1 MGCLLCETTGIL
13 AQETE
18 TETGRFMVFAWNP
31 LRFFRR
37 ISPEL
42 ARKRRLE
49 ALLARIAAEFADD
62 HVSAWVT
69 LVDAVRPSRAH
80 RTLEAIAS
88 LSELTQ
94 MLNDAPDSRR
104 VLRAALLKL
113 FVHHKQTS
121 LYVSSGLL
129 PSTGFFSETARRI
142 SHRLLPDVID
152 PAYLKDLLTVIF
164 HRKDDEIWVEAIP
177 DAVWVGFFR
186 VLLENGEAASRG
198 EGKALP
204 VALSEMLEALRI
216 LSYHVSAIGLDPELV
231 RIDPHLEEVESPF
244 IAQNTE
250 VMAYLGAYRT
260 WWDNPD
266 APLDD
271 EAHLGVM
278 LDQCQEI
285 LQRVRRRASRL
296 GTSLTLTFTLERLRQ
311 HLDRIHEL
319 LELLHE
325 LHQTRTI
332 ISLLPQAVA
341 FFKQVLHAECRKN
354 KLSDYWSTNV
364 GLLSLRMTDSASK
377 RGEKYITANRRE
389 YFSMFLS
396 AALGG
401 LIIAFMSSFKVML
414 SKLQLP
420 PLTEAL
426 CFCLNYGIGFAL
438 IHFVGGTVATKQPAM
453 TANAIAASIG
463 EIRGKTRDLENLAAV
478 VVRTLRSQ
486 FAAIIGNLGMAIP
499 MSILISF
506 AFLHFTEMSFIDTD
520 KANQLFD
527 SVYPMSGV
535 PFFAAIAGVCLFLS
549 GLIAAYY
556 DNLTAYN
563 RIPERLAQLRWP
575 QRLFGKKLARRFTRY
590 IENNLGALAGNFF
603 FGFLLGGAT
612 GLGVLLGV
620 PLDIRHIAFSS
631 AYVGFAASAYDFN
644 IPVELL
650 GVSIA
655 GVLMIGLVNLLVSF
669 ALALYVAMRSRGITF
684 AQGRILSTLVLR
696 HFISHPLDFFFPPR
710 SIKPDTL
717 PAGNGVAQP
726 ENGGN
731 GTST

>member
-1 MGCLLCETTGIL
+1 M
-13 AQETE
+13 A
-18 TETGRFMVFAWNP
+18 FSWNP
-31 LRFFRR
+31 LKFFRR
-37 ISPEL
+37 VSPEL

-49 ALLARIAAEFADD
+49 ALLARIAADFAND

-69 LVDAVRPSRAH
+69 LVDTVRPAHAH
-80 RTLEAIAS
+80 RADDAVAA

-94 MLNDAPDSRR
+94 MLAAASDSRD
-104 VLRAALLKL
+104 VLRGSLLKL
-113 FVHHKQTS
+113 FLDHKQTS

-142 SHRLLPDVID
+142 SHRLLPDVVK

-164 HRKDDEIWVEAIP
+164 HRKDDEVWVEAVP
-177 DAVWVGFFR
+177 DKVWVDFFR
-186 VLLENGEAASRG
+186 ALLDDGEIDPS

-204 VALSEMLEALRI
+204 IALSEMLEALRI

-231 RIDPHLEEVESPF
+231 RVDPLLEEVESPF

-250 VMAYLGAYRT
+250 VMAYLGAYRA
-260 WWDNPD
+260 WWDNPE
-266 APLDD
+266 ASLED
-271 EAHLGVM
+271 EAHLEVM
-278 LDQCQEI
+278 LDQCQKV

-311 HLDRIHEL
+311 HLDRIHVL

-325 LHQTRTI
+325 LHQTRAI
-332 ISLLPQAVA
+332 VSLLPQAVV
-341 FFKQVLHAECRKN
+341 FFKQAVRAECRKN
-354 KLSDYWSTNV
+354 RLSDYWSTNV

-377 RGEKYITANRRE
+377 RGEKYITTNRRE
-389 YFSMFLS
+389 WFGMLFS

-401 LIIAFMSSFKVML
+401 FIIAFMSAFKIVIASL
-414 SKLQLP
+414 HLA

-438 IHFVGGTVATKQPAM
+438 IHFLGGTVATKQPAM

-463 EIRGKTRDLENLAAV
+463 EISGKTRDLERDLANLAIV
-478 VVRTLRSQ
+478 VVRTVRSQ
-486 FAAIIGNLGMAIP
+486 LAAIVGNLGLSIP
-499 MSILISF
+499 MSILLSF
-506 AFLHFTEMSFIDTD
+506 AFLHFTGMPFIDAN
-520 KANQLFD
+520 KANRLLAD
-527 SVYPMSGV
+527 VHPLSGA
-535 PFFAAIAGVCLFLS
+535 PFFAAVAGVCLFLS

-575 QRLFGKKLARRFTRY
+575 RRLLGEKIVRRFTAY

-612 GLGVLLGV
+612 GLGVLLGL

-631 AYVGFAASAYDFN
+631 AYVGFAAAAHDFA
-644 IPVELL
+644 IPINLL
-650 GVSIA
+650 GATVA
-655 GVLMIGLVNLLVSF
+655 GILLIGLVNLAVSF

-684 AQGRILSTLVLR
+684 VQGHVLSILVLR
-696 HFISHPLDFFFPPR
+696 RFLSHPLDFFFPPR
-710 SIKPDTL
+710 EPATL
-717 PAGNGVAQP
+717 ASGNGTAQP
-726 ENGGN
+726 DDGGN

>member
-1 MGCLLCETTGIL
+1 
-13 AQETE
+13 
-18 TETGRFMVFAWNP
+18 MVFARNFFK
-31 LRFFRR
+31 FFRR
-37 ISPEL
+37 TPPGL
-42 ARKRRLE
+42 ARNRRLK
-49 ALLARIAAEFADD
+49 ALLARIATDLADD
-62 HVSAWVT
+62 HVSVWVA
-69 LVDAVRPSRAH
+69 LVDTVRPSHTH
-80 RTLEAIAS
+80 RVNDTIAA

-94 MLNDAPDSRR
+94 MLIDVPDSRR
-104 VLRAALLKL
+104 VLRAAFLRL
-113 FVHHKQTS
+113 FVDHKQTS

-142 SHRLLPDVID
+142 SHRLLPDVVE
-152 PAYLKDLLTVIF
+152 PTYLKDLLTVIF
-164 HRKDDEIWVEAIP
+164 HRKDDEIWVQAVP
-177 DAVWVGFFR
+177 DDVWIGFFR
-186 VLLENGEAASRG
+186 ALLDDGRSVPC
-198 EGKALP
+198 EGATLP
-204 VALSEMLEALRI
+204 VALSEVLEALRI

-250 VMAYLGAYRT
+250 VMAYLQAYRA
-260 WWDNPD
+260 WWANPD
-266 APLDD
+266 APLGD

-278 LDQCQEI
+278 LDQCQEV

-311 HLDRIHEL
+311 HLDRIHEIL
-319 LELLHE
+319 DLLHE

-332 ISLLPQAVA
+332 VSLLPQAVA
-341 FFKQVLHAECRKN
+341 FFKQVVRAECRKN
-354 KLSDYWSTNV
+354 RLSDYWSTNV

-377 RGEKYITANRRE
+377 RGEKYITTNRRE

-396 AALGG
+396 AAIGG
-401 LIIAFMSSFKVML
+401 FIIAFMSAFKVML

-438 IHFVGGTVATKQPAM
+438 IHIVGGTVATKQPAM

-463 EIRGKTRDLENLAAV
+463 EIRGKSNDLENLALV

-486 FAAIIGNLGMAIP
+486 FAAIVGNLGLSVP
-499 MSILISF
+499 MSILFSL
-506 AFLHFTEMSFIDTD
+506 AFLHFTGGSFVDID
-520 KANQLFD
+520 KANQLID
-527 SVYPMSGV
+527 SVDPLSGA

-575 QRLFGKKLARRFTRY
+575 RRLFGDKLARRFTRY

-603 FGFLLGGAT
+603 FGFLLGGTT
-612 GLGVLLGV
+612 GLGVLLGL

-631 AYVGFAASAYDFN
+631 AFVGFAASAYNFVM
-644 IPVELL
+644 PVPLL
-650 GVSIA
+650 TAAVA
-655 GVLMIGLVNLLVSF
+655 GVILIGLVNLLVSF
-669 ALALYVAMRSRGITF
+669 TLALYVAMRSRGITF

-696 HFISHPLDFFFPPR
+696 HLFNRPLDFFFPPR
-710 SIKPDTL
+710 RAESVVP
-717 PAGNGVAQP
+717 PPRNGAAQP
-726 ENGGN
+726 GNGGN
-731 GTST
+731 GSAT

>member
-1 MGCLLCETTGIL
+1 
-13 AQETE
+13 
-18 TETGRFMVFAWNP
+18 MVFAWNP

-37 ISPEL
+37 ISPEI
-42 ARKRRLE
+42 ARKKRLE
-49 ALLARIAAEFADD
+49 ALLARIATDPGND
-62 HVSAWVT
+62 HVFAWVT
-69 LVDAVRPSRAH
+69 LVNTVRPSRTH
-80 RTLEAIAS
+80 RTDDTVAA

-94 MLNDAPDSRR
+94 MLIDAPDTRR
-104 VLRAALLKL
+104 VLRTALLKL
-113 FVHHKQTS
+113 FVGHKQTS

-142 SHRLLPDVID
+142 SHGLLPDVVD
-152 PAYLKDLLTVIF
+152 PTYLKDLLTVIF
-164 HRKDDEIWVEAIP
+164 HRKDDEIWVEAVP
-177 DAVWVGFFR
+177 DEVWIDFFST
-186 VLLENGEAASRG
+186 LLDDEGTVSRNRKG
-198 EGKALP
+198 LP
-204 VALSEMLEALRI
+204 IALSEMLEALRI

-266 APLDD
+266 APLGD

-278 LDQCQEI
+278 LDQCQEV

-311 HLDRIHEL
+311 HLDRIHEML
-319 LELLHE
+319 DLLHE
-325 LHQTRTI
+325 LHRTRTI
-332 ISLLPQAVA
+332 DSLLPQAVT
-341 FFKQVLHAECRKN
+341 FFKRAVRAECRKN
-354 KLSDYWSTNV
+354 RLSDYWSTNV

-377 RGEKYITANRRE
+377 RGEKYITTNRRE

-401 LIIAFMSSFKVML
+401 FVIAFMSAFKVML
-414 SKLQLP
+414 SKLQLA

-438 IHFVGGTVATKQPAM
+438 IHFLGGTVATKQPAM

-463 EIRGKTRDLENLAAV
+463 EIRGKPNDLENLATV
-478 VVRTLRSQ
+478 VVRTLCSQ
-486 FAAIIGNLGMAIP
+486 FGAIAGNLGLSVP
-499 MSILISF
+499 MSILFSF
-506 AFLHFTEMSFIDTD
+506 AFLHFAEVPFIDTD
-520 KANQLFD
+520 KADQLFA
-527 SVYPMSGV
+527 SVHPLSGA

-563 RIPERLAQLRWP
+563 RIPERLAQLHWP
-575 QRLFGKKLARRFTRY
+575 RRLFGEKRAKRFTAY

-603 FGFLLGGAT
+603 FGFLLGGTA
-612 GLGVLLGV
+612 GLGVLLGL

-631 AYVGFAASAYDFN
+631 AFIGFAASAYDFAVP
-644 IPVELL
+644 ISLI
-650 GVSIA
+650 GVTVV
-655 GVLMIGLVNLLVSF
+655 GVLLIGLVNLLVSF
-669 ALALYVAMRSRGITF
+669 TLALYVAMRSRGITF
-684 AQGRILSTLVLR
+684 AQGRILSTLVMR
-696 HFISHPLDFFFPPR
+696 HLLNRPLDFFFPPR
-710 SIKPDTL
+710 NAEPIGL
-717 PAGNGVAQP
+717 PPRNGAVQSSG
-726 ENGGN
+726 GGN
-731 GTST
+731 GNST

>member
-1 MGCLLCETTGIL
+1 MTFG
-13 AQETE
+13 
-18 TETGRFMVFAWNP
+18 WNP

-42 ARKRRLE
+42 ARKKRLE
-49 ALLARIAAEFADD
+49 ALLTRVSGELADD
-62 HVSAWVT
+62 HVSVWVT
-69 LVDAVRPSRAH
+69 LVNTVRPSRVH
-80 RTLEAIAS
+80 RTHDAVAA

-94 MLNDAPDSRR
+94 MLADAPEGRQ

-113 FVHHKQTS
+113 FVDHKQTS

-142 SHRLLPDVID
+142 SHRLLPDVIE

-164 HRKDDEIWVEAIP
+164 HRKDDEIWV
-177 DAVWVGFFR
+177 DAVPDEVWLGFFQI
-186 VLLENGEAASRG
+186 LLGDGEAAPREG
-198 EGKALP
+198 EVLP
-204 VALSEMLEALRI
+204 IALSEMLEALRI

-231 RIDPHLEEVESPF
+231 RVDPHLEEVESPF

-250 VMAYLGAYRT
+250 VMAYLKAYRA
-260 WWDNPD
+260 WWANSETS
-266 APLDD
+266 LDD

-278 LDQCQEI
+278 LDQCQEV
-285 LQRVRRRASRL
+285 LQRVRKRASRM

-325 LHQTRTI
+325 LHQTRALV
-332 ISLLPQAVA
+332 SLLPQAVT
-341 FFKQVLHAECRKN
+341 FFKQAVRAECRKN
-354 KLSDYWSTNV
+354 RLSDYWSTNV

-377 RGEKYITANRRE
+377 RGEKYITTNRRE
-389 YFSMFLS
+389 YFGMILS

-401 LIIAFMSSFKVML
+401 LIIAFMSAFKIML
-414 SKLQLP
+414 AKQHLP

-438 IHFVGGTVATKQPAM
+438 IHFLGGTVATKQPAM

-463 EIRGKTRDLENLAAV
+463 EIRGKTRDLENDLENLTSV
-478 VVRTLRSQ
+478 IVRTVRSQ
-486 FAAIIGNLGMAIP
+486 FAAIVGNLGLSIP
-499 MSILISF
+499 MSILFSF
-506 AFLHFTEMSFIDTD
+506 AFLHFVGASFIDTV
-520 KANQLFD
+520 KADSLFAD
-527 SVYPMSGV
+527 VHPLSGA
-535 PFFAAIAGVCLFLS
+535 PFFAGVAGVCLFLS

-575 QRLFGKKLARRFTRY
+575 RRLFGEARAQRFTAY

-612 GLGVLLGV
+612 GLGVLLGL

-631 AYVGFAASAYDFN
+631 AYVGYAAAAYDFAV
-644 IPVELL
+644 PVALI
-650 GVSIA
+650 GVTVA
-655 GVLMIGLVNLLVSF
+655 GVVLIGVMNLLVSF
-669 ALALYVAMRSRGITF
+669 SLALYVAMRSRGITF
-684 AQGRILSTLVLR
+684 AQGRVLSILVLR
-696 HFISHPLDFFFPPR
+696 HFIRHPVDFFFPPR
-710 SIKPDTL
+710 STETAV
-717 PAGNGVAQP
+717 PA
-726 ENGGN
+726 GGN
-731 GTST
+731 GAAQPADGGSGTSPDSGRLLSDNDHGH

>member
-1 MGCLLCETTGIL
+1 
-13 AQETE
+13 
-18 TETGRFMVFAWNP
+18 MVFAWNP

-49 ALLARIAAEFADD
+49 ALLARISGDLAAD
-62 HVSAWVT
+62 HVSIWVALIDT
-69 LVDAVRPSRAH
+69 VRPSCVH
-80 RTLEAIAS
+80 RPDEAVAA

-94 MLNDAPDSRR
+94 MLANAPDSQNA
-104 VLRAALLKL
+104 LRAALLKL
-113 FVHHKQTS
+113 FVDHKQTS

-142 SHRLLPDVID
+142 SHRLLPDVLD

-164 HRKDDEIWVEAIP
+164 HRKDDEIWVEAVP
-177 DAVWVGFFR
+177 DNVWIDFFHAM
-186 VLLENGEAASRG
+186 LGKCEAAPR
-198 EGKALP
+198 EGATLP
-204 VALSEMLEALRI
+204 IALSEMLESLRI

-250 VMAYLGAYRT
+250 VMAYLQAYRA
-260 WWDNPD
+260 WWGNSETS
-266 APLDD
+266 LQD

-278 LDQCQEI
+278 LDQCQGI

-311 HLDRIHEL
+311 HLDRIHEML
-319 LELLHE
+319 DLLHE

-332 ISLLPQAVA
+332 VSLLPQAVA
-341 FFKQVLHAECRKN
+341 FFKKVVRAECRKN
-354 KLSDYWSTNV
+354 RLSDYWSTNV

-377 RGEKYITANRRE
+377 RGEKYITTNRRE
-389 YFSMFLS
+389 FFGMLLS

-401 LIIAFMSSFKVML
+401 FIIAFMSAFKIIL
-414 SKLQLP
+414 SNQNLP

-438 IHFVGGTVATKQPAM
+438 IHIVGGTVATKQPAM

-463 EIRGKTRDLENLAAV
+463 EIRGKTRDLERDLENLATV
-478 VVRTLRSQ
+478 VVRTVRSQ
-486 FAAIIGNLGMAIP
+486 LAAIVGNLGLSIP

-506 AFLHFTEMSFIDTD
+506 VFLHFVGMPFIETD
-520 KANQLFD
+520 KADLLLA
-527 SVYPMSGV
+527 SVHPLSGA
-535 PFFAAIAGVCLFLS
+535 PFFAGIAGVCLFLS

-563 RIPERLAQLRWP
+563 RIPGRLAQLSWP
-575 QRLFGKKLARRFTRY
+575 RRLFGKKLARRFTVY

-612 GLGVLLGV
+612 GLGVLLGL

-631 AYVGFAASAYDFN
+631 AYVGFAAAAYDFAV
-644 IPVELL
+644 PLAVV
-650 GVSIA
+650 GVTAA
-655 GVLMIGLVNLLVSF
+655 GVLLIGVMNLLVSF
-669 ALALYVAMRSRGITF
+669 SLALYVAMRSRGITF
-684 AQGRILSTLVLR
+684 AQGRVLSILVLR
-696 HFISHPLDFFFPPR
+696 HLFSRPLDFFFPPR
-710 SIKPDTL
+710 DSDT
-717 PAGNGVAQP
+717 PRPGNGAAQQDDV
-726 ENGGN
+726 GN
-731 GTST
+731 GTSTASARALSNHDHGH